1 MIHDTDQPR
10 LPYLQASISMS
21 QLVTKGPT
29 YSHVVTEDPAHQCD
43 RGFFSTNFMS
53 NARWK
58 CSNTEQVLQETS
70 PSPSLWAE
78 SRVMTTTFA
87 SSPWNEWLRE
97 QLFCAYRPQLYIVY
111 QVVTLVIILVV
122 VVVMKM
128 MIERWVCK
136 CLCCHC
142 ISSRQRRS
150 PVSCTTIW
158 INEVC
163 NEDELETSFKN
174 RLLQEVRSC
183 QWIPLWQDVN
193 INSYADYS
201 NLEQTSFIH
210 MIWYTITKTIR
221 AMR

>member
-1 MIHDTDQPR
+1 
-10 LPYLQASISMS
+10 MS

-87 SSPWNEWLRE
+87 SSPWNEWLRRAAI
-97 QLFCAYRPQLYIVY
+97 LCVSTSTIVY

-142 ISSRQRRS
+142 HSSRQRRS

-163 NEDELETSFKN
+163 NEDEQETSFKN
-174 RLLQEVRSC
+174 RLLQVEWSC
-183 QWIPLWQDVN
+183 QRIPLWQDVN
-193 INSYADYS
+193 INSYM
-201 NLEQTSFIH
+201 LI
-210 MIWYTITKTIR
+210 IPI
-221 AMR
+221 

>member
-1 MIHDTDQPR
+1 
-10 LPYLQASISMS
+10 MS

-70 PSPSLWAE
+70 PCLSLWALGGVL
-78 SRVMTTTFA
+78 SYDNTFA
-87 SSPWNEWLRE
+87 SSSPEMNGCGE
-97 QLFCAYRPQLYIVY
+97 QLFCVSTIVY

-142 ISSRQRRS
+142 ISSRQRRP

-163 NEDELETSFKN
+163 NEDEQETSFKN

-183 QWIPLWQDVN
+183 QRIPLWQDVN
-193 INSYADYS
+193 INSYM
-201 NLEQTSFIH
+201 LI
-210 MIWYTITKTIR
+210 IPI
-221 AMR
+221 